1 MDLENLDDL
10 SSLDFDDDEEKEEAQ
25 YIEANVQQTIQEP
38 IKADDA
44 DIDEDGN
51 LVYKDAFGNPI
62 DYHKEDLDDEDL
74 ITSILKSRNIDPEA
88 VNIEDESGNINTV
101 KFSDLSKEEQLDI
114 LNAQDIQDNNEDS
127 EYDLDDDEIDLINA
141 IRNANLSPKEYLN
154 NYRDQILREAY
165 QQDASNTVDNL
176 TDDELFLADLRS
188 KVPDITDDEAT
199 QALEIEK
206 TNEDLFNK
214 KMNAMRDSYKQLE
227 AQQLEQSQNEAKQQE
242 AERYAEF
249 ENQIVNAIQDA
260 SNGIDLG
267 NSMSL
272 AWTTDDMNE
281 IASFILDEDATG
293 QRYLAKAL
301 SNPQTLVEMAWF
313 ALKGKEALSQI
324 SDYYKA
330 QITEASKTNYN
341 KGYEDA
347 QKGNKKNEVKTV
359 VRKPSRSSNTK
370 RELSIEDLDY

>member
-10 SSLDFDDDEEKEEAQ
+10 SSLDFDDDEEKEEVQ

-101 KFSDLSKEEQLDI
+101 KFSDLTKEEQLDI
-114 LNAQDIQDNNEDS
+114 LNAQDVQDNNEDS

-154 NYRDQILREAY
+154 NYREQILREAY
-165 QQDASNTVDNL
+165 QQDASNTVDSL

-281 IASFILDEDATG
+281 IDSFILDEDATG

-301 SNPQTLVEMAWF
+301 GNPQTLVEMAWF

>member
-165 QQDASNTVDNL
+165 QQDASNTVDSL

-188 KVPDITDDEAT
+188 KIPDITDDEAT

-249 ENQIVNAIQDA
+249 ENQIVSAIQDA

>member
-10 SSLDFDDDEEKEEAQ
+10 SSLDFDDEEEKEETQ

-62 DYHKEDLDDEDL
+62 DYHTEDSDDEDL

-101 KFSDLSKEEQLDI
+101 KFSDLSKAEQLDI

-154 NYRDQILREAY
+154 NYREQILREAY
-165 QQDASNTVDNL
+165 QQDASNTVDSL

-188 KVPDITDDEAT
+188 KIPDITDDEAT

-242 AERYAEF
+242 AEKYAEF

-359 VRKPSRSSNTK
+359 VRKPSKSSNTK

>member
-1 MDLENLDDL
+1 MELDQIKDLT
-10 SSLDFDDDEEKEEAQ
+10 SLDFDEEEEKDEVVL
-25 YIEANVQQTIQEP
+25 IDDHVKNTIQNPVETDE
-38 IKADDA
+38 ADVDL
-44 DIDEDGN
+44 DGN
-51 LVYKDAFGNPI
+51 LVYKDGVGNPI
-62 DYHKEDLDDEDL
+62 DYQTEDTDDEDL

-101 KFSDLSKEEQLDI
+101 KFSDLSKAEQLDI
-114 LNAQDIQDNNEDS
+114 LNAQDIQDSNEDS

-154 NYRDQILREAY
+154 NYREQILREAY
-165 QQDASNTVDNL
+165 QQDASNTVDSL

-188 KVPDITDDEAT
+188 KIPDITDDEAT

-214 KMNAMRDSYKQLE
+214 KMNAMRENYKQLE

-242 AERYAEF
+242 AEKYAEF

-359 VRKPSRSSNTK
+359 VRKPSKSSSNK

>member
-101 KFSDLSKEEQLDI
+101 KFSDLSKAEQLDI

-165 QQDASNTVDNL
+165 QQDASNTVDSL

>member
-10 SSLDFDDDEEKEEAQ
+10 SSLDFDDEEEKEEAQ

-114 LNAQDIQDNNEDS
+114 LNAQDVQDNNEDS

-165 QQDASNTVDNL
+165 QQDASNTVDSL

-301 SNPQTLVEMAWF
+301 GNPQTLVEMAWF

>member
-10 SSLDFDDDEEKEEAQ
+10 SSLDFDDEEEKEETQ

-62 DYHKEDLDDEDL
+62 DYHTEESDDEDL

-101 KFSDLSKEEQLDI
+101 KFSDLSKAEQLDI
-114 LNAQDIQDNNEDS
+114 LNAQDVQDNNEDN

-154 NYRDQILREAY
+154 NYREQILREAY
-165 QQDASNTVDNL
+165 QQDASNTVDSL

-188 KVPDITDDEAT
+188 KIPDITDDEAT

-249 ENQIVNAIQDA
+249 ENQIVSAIQDA

>member
-1 MDLENLDDL
+1 MELDQIKDLT
-10 SSLDFDDDEEKEEAQ
+10 SLDFDEEEEKDEVVL
-25 YIEANVQQTIQEP
+25 IDDHVKNTIQNPVETDE
-38 IKADDA
+38 ADVDL
-44 DIDEDGN
+44 DGN
-51 LVYKDAFGNPI
+51 LVYKDGVGNPI
-62 DYHKEDLDDEDL
+62 DYQTEDTDDEDL

-101 KFSDLSKEEQLDI
+101 KFSDLSKAEQLDI
-114 LNAQDIQDNNEDS
+114 LNAQDIQDSNEDS

-154 NYRDQILREAY
+154 NYREQILREAY
-165 QQDASNTVDNL
+165 QQDASNTVDSL

-188 KVPDITDDEAT
+188 KIPDITDDEAT

-214 KMNAMRDSYKQLE
+214 KMNAMRENYKQLE

-242 AERYAEF
+242 AEKYAEF

-359 VRKPSRSSNTK
+359 VRKPSKPSSNK

>member
-1 MDLENLDDL
+1 MDLENLEDL

-165 QQDASNTVDNL
+165 QQDASNTVDSL

-188 KVPDITDDEAT
+188 KIPDITDDEAT

>member
-1 MDLENLDDL
+1 MELDQIKDLT
-10 SSLDFDDDEEKEEAQ
+10 SLDFDEEEEKDEVVL
-25 YIEANVQQTIQEP
+25 IDDHVKNTIQNPVETDE
-38 IKADDA
+38 ADVDL
-44 DIDEDGN
+44 DGN
-51 LVYKDAFGNPI
+51 LVYKDGVGNPI
-62 DYHKEDLDDEDL
+62 DYQTEDTDDEDL

-101 KFSDLSKEEQLDI
+101 KFSDLSKAEQLDI
-114 LNAQDIQDNNEDS
+114 LNAQDIQDSNEDS

-154 NYRDQILREAY
+154 NYREQILREAY
-165 QQDASNTVDNL
+165 QQDASNTVDSL

-188 KVPDITDDEAT
+188 KIPDITDDEAT

-214 KMNAMRDSYKQLE
+214 KMNAMRENYKQLE
-227 AQQLEQSQNEAKQQE
+227 VQQLEQSQNEAKQQE
-242 AERYAEF
+242 AEKYAEF

-359 VRKPSRSSNTK
+359 VRKPSKPSSNK

>member
-1 MDLENLDDL
+1 MELDQIKDLT
-10 SSLDFDDDEEKEEAQ
+10 SLDFDEEEEKDEVVL
-25 YIEANVQQTIQEP
+25 IDDHVKNTIQNP
-38 IKADDA
+38 VKT
-44 DIDEDGN
+44 DEAEVDVDGN
-51 LVYKDAFGNPI
+51 LVYKDGVGNPI
-62 DYHKEDLDDEDL
+62 DYQTEETDDEDL

-101 KFSDLSKEEQLDI
+101 KFSDLSREEQLDI
-114 LNAQDIQDNNEDS
+114 LNAQDIQDNNEDN

-154 NYRDQILREAY
+154 NYREQILREAY
-165 QQDASNTVDNL
+165 QQDASNTVDSL

-188 KVPDITDDEAT
+188 KIPDITDDEAT

-214 KMNAMRDSYKQLE
+214 KMNAMRENYKQLE

-242 AERYAEF
+242 AEKYAEF

-260 SNGIDLG
+260 SSGIDLG

-359 VRKPSRSSNTK
+359 VRKPSKPSSNK

>member
-1 MDLENLDDL
+1 MELDQIKDLT
-10 SSLDFDDDEEKEEAQ
+10 SLDFDDEEEKDEVVL
-25 YIEANVQQTIQEP
+25 IDDHVKNTIQNPVETDE
-38 IKADDA
+38 ADVDL
-44 DIDEDGN
+44 DGN
-51 LVYKDAFGNPI
+51 LVYKDGVGNPI
-62 DYHKEDLDDEDL
+62 DYQTEETDDEDL

-101 KFSDLSKEEQLDI
+101 KFSDLSREEQLDI
-114 LNAQDIQDNNEDS
+114 LNAQDIQDSNEDN
-127 EYDLDDDEIDLINA
+127 EYDLDDDEIDLINV

-154 NYRDQILREAY
+154 NYREQILREAY
-165 QQDASNTVDNL
+165 QQDASNTVDSL

-188 KVPDITDDEAT
+188 KIPDITDDEAT

-214 KMNAMRDSYKQLE
+214 KMNAMRENYKQLE

-242 AERYAEF
+242 AEKYAEF

-272 AWTTDDMNE
+272 AWTIDDMNE

-359 VRKPSRSSNTK
+359 VRKPSKSSSNK

>member
-1 MDLENLDDL
+1 MELDQIKDLT
-10 SSLDFDDDEEKEEAQ
+10 SLDFDDEEEKDEVVL
-25 YIEANVQQTIQEP
+25 IDDHVKNTIQNPVET
-38 IKADDA
+38 
-44 DIDEDGN
+44 DEAEVDVDGN
-51 LVYKDAFGNPI
+51 LVYKDGVGNPI
-62 DYHKEDLDDEDL
+62 DYQTEETDDEDL

-101 KFSDLSKEEQLDI
+101 KFSDLSREEQLDI
-114 LNAQDIQDNNEDS
+114 LNAQDIQDSNEDN

-154 NYRDQILREAY
+154 NYREQILREAY
-165 QQDASNTVDNL
+165 QQDASNTVDSL

-188 KVPDITDDEAT
+188 KIPDITDDEAT

-214 KMNAMRDSYKQLE
+214 KMNAMRENYKQLE

-242 AERYAEF
+242 AEKYAEF

-313 ALKGKEALSQI
+313 ALKGKEALGQI

-359 VRKPSRSSNTK
+359 VRKPSKSSSNK

>member
-10 SSLDFDDDEEKEEAQ
+10 SSLDFDDDEEKEEVQ

-114 LNAQDIQDNNEDS
+114 LNAQDVQDNNEDS

-165 QQDASNTVDNL
+165 QQDASNTVDSL

-301 SNPQTLVEMAWF
+301 GNPQTLVEMAWF

>member
-88 VNIEDESGNINTV
+88 VNIEDESGNINIV

-165 QQDASNTVDNL
+165 QQDASNTVDSL

>member
-1 MDLENLDDL
+1 MELDQIKDLT
-10 SSLDFDDDEEKEEAQ
+10 SLDFDEEEEKDEVVL
-25 YIEANVQQTIQEP
+25 IDDHVKNTIQNPVETDE
-38 IKADDA
+38 ADVDL
-44 DIDEDGN
+44 DGN
-51 LVYKDAFGNPI
+51 LVYKDGVGNPI
-62 DYHKEDLDDEDL
+62 DYQTEDTDDEDL

-101 KFSDLSKEEQLDI
+101 KFSDLSREEQLDI
-114 LNAQDIQDNNEDS
+114 LNAQDIQDSNEDS

-154 NYRDQILREAY
+154 NYREQILREAY
-165 QQDASNTVDNL
+165 QQDASNTVDSL

-188 KVPDITDDEAT
+188 KIPDITDDEAT

-214 KMNAMRDSYKQLE
+214 KMNAMRENYKQLE

-242 AERYAEF
+242 AEKYAEF

-359 VRKPSRSSNTK
+359 VRKPSKPSSNK

>member
-267 NSMSL
+267 PSMSL

>member
-10 SSLDFDDDEEKEEAQ
+10 SSLDFDDDEEKEEVQ

-114 LNAQDIQDNNEDS
+114 LNAQDVQDNNEDS

-165 QQDASNTVDNL
+165 QQDASNTVDSL

-301 SNPQTLVEMAWF
+301 GNPQTLVEMAWF

-359 VRKPSRSSNTK
+359 VRKPSRSSNIK

>member
-1 MDLENLDDL
+1 MELDQIKDLT
-10 SSLDFDDDEEKEEAQ
+10 SLDFDDEEEKDEVVL
-25 YIEANVQQTIQEP
+25 IDDHVKNTIQNPVET
-38 IKADDA
+38 
-44 DIDEDGN
+44 DEAEVDVDGN
-51 LVYKDAFGNPI
+51 LVYKDGVGNPI
-62 DYHKEDLDDEDL
+62 DYQTEDTDDEDL

-101 KFSDLSKEEQLDI
+101 KFSDLSREEQLDI
-114 LNAQDIQDNNEDS
+114 LNAQDIQDNNEDN

-154 NYRDQILREAY
+154 NYREQILREAY
-165 QQDASNTVDNL
+165 QQDASNTVDSL

-188 KVPDITDDEAT
+188 KIPDITDDEAT

-214 KMNAMRDSYKQLE
+214 KMNAMRENYKQLE

-242 AERYAEF
+242 AEKYAEF

-359 VRKPSRSSNTK
+359 VRKPSKSSSNK

>member
-88 VNIEDESGNINTV
+88 VNIEDESGSINTV

-114 LNAQDIQDNNEDS
+114 LNAQDVQDNNEDS

-154 NYRDQILREAY
+154 NYREQILREAY
-165 QQDASNTVDNL
+165 QQDASNTVDSL

-301 SNPQTLVEMAWF
+301 GNPQTLVEMAWF

-359 VRKPSRSSNTK
+359 VRKPSKSSNTK

>member
-101 KFSDLSKEEQLDI
+101 KFSDLSKAEQLDI

-154 NYRDQILREAY
+154 NYREQILREAY
-165 QQDASNTVDNL
+165 QQDASNTVDSL

-301 SNPQTLVEMAWF
+301 GNPQTLVEMAWF

-359 VRKPSRSSNTK
+359 VRKPSKSSNTK

>member
-1 MDLENLDDL
+1 MDLENLEDL

-165 QQDASNTVDNL
+165 QQDASNTVDSL

>member
-10 SSLDFDDDEEKEEAQ
+10 SSLDFDDEEEKEETQ

-62 DYHKEDLDDEDL
+62 DYHTEDSDDEDL

-101 KFSDLSKEEQLDI
+101 KFSDLSKAEQLDI
-114 LNAQDIQDNNEDS
+114 LNAQDIQDNNEDN

-154 NYRDQILREAY
+154 NYREQILKEAY
-165 QQDASNTVDNL
+165 QQDASNTVDSL

-188 KVPDITDDEAT
+188 KIPDITDDEAT

-359 VRKPSRSSNTK
+359 VRKPSKSSNTK

>member
-10 SSLDFDDDEEKEEAQ
+10 SSLDFDDDEEKEEVQ

-74 ITSILKSRNIDPEA
+74 ITSILRSRNIDPEA

-165 QQDASNTVDNL
+165 QQDASNTVDSL

-188 KVPDITDDEAT
+188 KIPDITDDEAT

-249 ENQIVNAIQDA
+249 ENQIVSAIQDA

-301 SNPQTLVEMAWF
+301 GNPQTLVEMAWF

>member
-1 MDLENLDDL
+1 MELDQIKDLT
-10 SSLDFDDDEEKEEAQ
+10 SLDFDEEEEKDEVVL
-25 YIEANVQQTIQEP
+25 IDDHVKNTIQNP
-38 IKADDA
+38 VKT
-44 DIDEDGN
+44 DEAEVDVDGN
-51 LVYKDAFGNPI
+51 LVYKDGVGNPI
-62 DYHKEDLDDEDL
+62 DYQTEDTDDEDL

-101 KFSDLSKEEQLDI
+101 KFSDLSRTEQLDI
-114 LNAQDIQDNNEDS
+114 LNAQDIQDSNEDN

-154 NYRDQILREAY
+154 NYREQILREAY
-165 QQDASNTVDNL
+165 QQDASNTVDSL

-188 KVPDITDDEAT
+188 KIPDITDDEAT

-214 KMNAMRDSYKQLE
+214 KMNAMRENYKQLE

-242 AERYAEF
+242 AEKYAEF

-359 VRKPSRSSNTK
+359 VRKPSKPSSNK

>member
-10 SSLDFDDDEEKEEAQ
+10 SSLDFDDEEEKEEVQ

-62 DYHKEDLDDEDL
+62 DYHTEDSDDEDL

-101 KFSDLSKEEQLDI
+101 KFSDLSKAEQLDI

-141 IRNANLSPKEYLN
+141 IRNTNLSPKEYLN
-154 NYRDQILREAY
+154 NYREQILREAY
-165 QQDASNTVDNL
+165 QQDASNTVDSL

-188 KVPDITDDEAT
+188 KIPDITDDEAT

-301 SNPQTLVEMAWF
+301 GNPQTLVEMAWF

>member
-1 MDLENLDDL
+1 MELDQIKDLT
-10 SSLDFDDDEEKEEAQ
+10 SLDFDEEEEKDEVVL
-25 YIEANVQQTIQEP
+25 IDDHVKNTIQNPVETDE
-38 IKADDA
+38 ADVDL
-44 DIDEDGN
+44 DGN
-51 LVYKDAFGNPI
+51 LVYKDGVGNPI
-62 DYHKEDLDDEDL
+62 DYQTEDTDDEDL

-101 KFSDLSKEEQLDI
+101 KFSDLSKAEQLDI
-114 LNAQDIQDNNEDS
+114 LNAQDIQDSNEDN

-154 NYRDQILREAY
+154 NYREQILREAY
-165 QQDASNTVDNL
+165 QQDASNTVDSL

-188 KVPDITDDEAT
+188 KIPDITDDEAT

-214 KMNAMRDSYKQLE
+214 KMNAMRENYKQLE

-242 AERYAEF
+242 AEKYAEF

-359 VRKPSRSSNTK
+359 VRKPSKPSSNK

>member
-1 MDLENLDDL
+1 MELDQIKDLT
-10 SSLDFDDDEEKEEAQ
+10 SLDFDDEEEKDEVVL
-25 YIEANVQQTIQEP
+25 IDDRVKNTIQNPVETDE
-38 IKADDA
+38 AEV
-44 DIDEDGN
+44 DIDGN
-51 LVYKDAFGNPI
+51 LVYKDGVGNPI
-62 DYHKEDLDDEDL
+62 DYQTENTDDEDL

-101 KFSDLSKEEQLDI
+101 KFSDLSRTEQLDI
-114 LNAQDIQDNNEDS
+114 LNAQDIQDSNEDN

-154 NYRDQILREAY
+154 NYREQILREAY
-165 QQDASNTVDNL
+165 QQDASNTVDSL

-188 KVPDITDDEAT
+188 KIPDITDDEAT

-214 KMNAMRDSYKQLE
+214 KMNAMRENYKQLE

-242 AERYAEF
+242 AEKYAEF

-359 VRKPSRSSNTK
+359 VRKPSKSSSNK

>member
-1 MDLENLDDL
+1 MELDQIKDLT
-10 SSLDFDDDEEKEEAQ
+10 SLDFDEEEEKDEVVL
-25 YIEANVQQTIQEP
+25 IDDHVKNTIQNPVETDE
-38 IKADDA
+38 ADVDL
-44 DIDEDGN
+44 DGN
-51 LVYKDAFGNPI
+51 LVYKDGVGNPI
-62 DYHKEDLDDEDL
+62 DYQTEDTDDEDL

-101 KFSDLSKEEQLDI
+101 KFSDLSKAEQLDI
-114 LNAQDIQDNNEDS
+114 LNAQDIQDSNEDS

-154 NYRDQILREAY
+154 NYREQILREAY
-165 QQDASNTVDNL
+165 QQDASNTVDSL

-188 KVPDITDDEAT
+188 KIPDITDDEAT

-214 KMNAMRDSYKQLE
+214 KMNAMRENYKQLE
-227 AQQLEQSQNEAKQQE
+227 VQQLEQSQNEAKQQE
-242 AERYAEF
+242 AEKYAEF

-359 VRKPSRSSNTK
+359 VRKPSKSSSNK

>member
-10 SSLDFDDDEEKEEAQ
+10 SSLDFDDEEEKEETQ

-62 DYHKEDLDDEDL
+62 DYHTEDSDDEDL

-101 KFSDLSKEEQLDI
+101 KFSDLSKAEQLDI
-114 LNAQDIQDNNEDS
+114 LNAQDIQDNNEDN

-154 NYRDQILREAY
+154 NYREQILKEAY
-165 QQDASNTVDNL
+165 QQDASNTVDSL

-188 KVPDITDDEAT
+188 KIPDITDDEAT

-301 SNPQTLVEMAWF
+301 GNPQTLVEMAWF

-359 VRKPSRSSNTK
+359 VRKPSKSSNTK

>member
-51 LVYKDAFGNPI
+51 LVYKDAFGNSI

>member
-10 SSLDFDDDEEKEEAQ
+10 SSLDFDDEEEKEEVQ

-62 DYHKEDLDDEDL
+62 DYHTEDSDNEDL

-101 KFSDLSKEEQLDI
+101 KFSDLSKAEQLDI

-154 NYRDQILREAY
+154 NYREQILREAY
-165 QQDASNTVDNL
+165 QQDASNTVDSL

-188 KVPDITDDEAT
+188 KIPDITDDEAT

>member
-101 KFSDLSKEEQLDI
+101 KFSDLSKAEQLDI

-165 QQDASNTVDNL
+165 QQDASNTVDSL

-188 KVPDITDDEAT
+188 KIPDITDDEAT

>member
-1 MDLENLDDL
+1 MELDQIKDLT
-10 SSLDFDDDEEKEEAQ
+10 SLDFDDEEEKDEVVL
-25 YIEANVQQTIQEP
+25 IDDHVKNTIQNPVET
-38 IKADDA
+38 
-44 DIDEDGN
+44 DEAEVDVDGN
-51 LVYKDAFGNPI
+51 LVYKDGVGNPI
-62 DYHKEDLDDEDL
+62 DYQAEETDDEDL

-101 KFSDLSKEEQLDI
+101 KFSDLSREEQLDI
-114 LNAQDIQDNNEDS
+114 LNAQDIQDNNEDN

-154 NYRDQILREAY
+154 NYREQILREAY
-165 QQDASNTVDNL
+165 QQDASNTVDSL

-188 KVPDITDDEAT
+188 KIPDITDDEAT

-214 KMNAMRDSYKQLE
+214 KMNAMRENYKQLE

-242 AERYAEF
+242 AEKYAEF

-359 VRKPSRSSNTK
+359 VRKPSKSSSNK

>member
-88 VNIEDESGNINTV
+88 VNIEDESGNINIV

-165 QQDASNTVDNL
+165 QQDASNTVDSL

-359 VRKPSRSSNTK
+359 VRKPSRSSNIK

>member
-10 SSLDFDDDEEKEEAQ
+10 SSLDFDDEEEKEETQ

-62 DYHKEDLDDEDL
+62 DYHTEDSDDEDL

-101 KFSDLSKEEQLDI
+101 KFSDLSKAEQLDI
-114 LNAQDIQDNNEDS
+114 LNAQDIQDNNEDN

-154 NYRDQILREAY
+154 NYREQILREAY
-165 QQDASNTVDNL
+165 QQDASNTVDSL

-188 KVPDITDDEAT
+188 KIPDITDDEAT

-301 SNPQTLVEMAWF
+301 GNPQTLVEMAWF

>member
-1 MDLENLDDL
+1 MELDQIKDLT
-10 SSLDFDDDEEKEEAQ
+10 SLDFDDEEEKDEVVL
-25 YIEANVQQTIQEP
+25 IDDHVKNTIQNPVETDE
-38 IKADDA
+38 ADVDL
-44 DIDEDGN
+44 DGN
-51 LVYKDAFGNPI
+51 LVYKDGVGNPI
-62 DYHKEDLDDEDL
+62 DYQTEDTDDEDL

-101 KFSDLSKEEQLDI
+101 KFSDLSRTEQLDI
-114 LNAQDIQDNNEDS
+114 LNAQDIQDSNEDN

-154 NYRDQILREAY
+154 NYREQILREAY
-165 QQDASNTVDNL
+165 QQDASNTVDSL

-188 KVPDITDDEAT
+188 KIPDITDDEAT

-214 KMNAMRDSYKQLE
+214 KMNAMRENYKQLE

-359 VRKPSRSSNTK
+359 VRKPSKPSSNK